1 MPPKSTDDRKGPEAI
16 GEVVSRLFAARGWG
30 RQQDRL
36 RLERAW
42 EAAAGAQYA
51 PHTRVGGFKRKVL
64 EVDVKGA
71 VMLQEL
77 TQFHKKRILEHL
89 RKALT
94 GLPIAD
100 IRFRAG
106 TW

>member
-1 MPPKSTDDRKGPEAI
+1 MPPKNTGEKKGPELI

-30 RQQDRL
+30 RQQDRI
-36 RLERAW
+36 RLEQAW
-42 EAAAGAQYA
+42 EQAVGPQHA
-51 PHTRVGGFKRKVL
+51 PHTRLGGLKRKIL

-71 VMLQEL
+71 VLLQEL
-77 TQFHKKRILEHL
+77 TQFHKKRILEQL
-89 RKALT
+89 RKTMT
-94 GLPIAD
+94 GTPIAD